1 MVRYPCGVYSPCV
14 CPALETGG
22 IPMSSC
28 CTPDGSCHTDAGD
41 QATEGEASVY
51 EVSGMTCGHCKTAV
65 TQAVGAL
72 AAVRA
77 VDVDVDAGRVT
88 VTTDGDPD
96 ESLIAKAVAE
106 AGYEVTG
113 RAA

>member
-1 MVRYPCGVYSPCV
+1 
-14 CPALETGG
+14 
-22 IPMSSC
+22 MSSC
-28 CTPDGSCHTDAGD
+28 CTPDGSCHTDNDTGG
-41 QATEGEASVY
+41 QAADGVVSVY
-51 EVSGMTCGHCKTAV
+51 DVSGMTCGHCKNAV

-72 AAVRA
+72 AGVRA

-88 VTTDGDPD
+88 VTTDGAPD
-96 ESLIAKAVAE
+96 EPVIAKAVDE